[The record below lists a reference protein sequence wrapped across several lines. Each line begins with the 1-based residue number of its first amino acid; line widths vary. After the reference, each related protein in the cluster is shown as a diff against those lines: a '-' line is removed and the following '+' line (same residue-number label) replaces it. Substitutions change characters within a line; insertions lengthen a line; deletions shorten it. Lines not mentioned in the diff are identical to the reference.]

1 MAARRVAVTG
11 LGLIDPF
18 GESKQAFFSRLSRG
32 VSHIKYFSQ
41 QYDGAHTPIPAVTCE
56 GFDPALR
63 LGRPLAAVMDRFSHL
78 GVSAALEAWQ
88 DAGFSAQERKP
99 REDCGVS
106 WGTAL
111 GGTQAYEN
119 GLRDLWLRDKR
130 SSPLSVVMGMNNAC
144 ASHIAMLL
152 GFGNSCMTYSVAC
165 SSAAAA
171 IGEGYRRIRDGETNI
186 MLTGGS
192 DAPLLYGVI
201 RAWEAMRVLAKGD
214 GLEALQACRP
224 FDRSRSGLVLG
235 EGAAALVL
243 EEWEH
248 AVARGAPILCELAGY
263 GANCDH
269 VSLTR
274 PNQDGQV
281 RAMQLALEQAQ
292 VCVSEVGYLN
302 AHGTATPEGDPIEI
316 AALREVFGS
325 HADRLPV
332 SATKAS
338 HGHLMGTS
346 GAIEA
351 VISVMALT
359 QDTLPPTATLQVVD
373 PDCEGVLHIQGHAL
387 RGRDTRVVVSNTFA
401 FGGSNAVLVFKR

>member
-1 MAARRVAVTG
+1 M
-11 LGLIDPF
+11 
-18 GESKQAFFSRLSRG
+18 
-32 VSHIKYFSQ
+32 
-41 QYDGAHTPIPAVTCE
+41 
-56 GFDPALR
+56 
-63 LGRPLAAVMDRFSHL
+63 M
-78 GVSAALEAWQ
+78 
-88 DAGFSAQERKP
+88 
-99 REDCGVS
+99 
-106 WGTAL
+106 
-111 GGTQAYEN
+111 
-119 GLRDLWLRDKR
+119 
-130 SSPLSVVMGMNNAC
+130 
-144 ASHIAMLL
+144 
-152 GFGNSCMTYSVAC
+152 
-165 SSAAAA
+165 
-171 IGEGYRRIRDGETNI
+171 
-186 MLTGGS
+186 TGGS

-214 GLEALQACRP
+214 GVEAVQACRP
-224 FDRSRSGLVLG
+224 FDQSRSGLVLG

-292 VCVSEVGYLN
+292 VCASEVGYLN
-302 AHGTATPEGDPIEI
+302 AHGTATAEGDPIEI

-325 HADRLPV
+325 HANRLPV

-338 HGHLMGTS
+338 HGHLMGAS

-359 QDTLPPTATLQVVD
+359 QDTLPPTATLKVID
-373 PDCEGVLHIQGHAL
+373 PDCEGVLHIQDQAL
-387 RGRDTRVVVSNTFA
+387 RGRDTKVVVSNTFA
-401 FGGSNAVLVFKR
+401 FGGSNAVLVFKRIKCFA

>member
-1 MAARRVAVTG
+1 MVAKRVAVTG
-11 LGLIDPF
+11 LGLVDPF
-18 GESKQAFFSRLSRG
+18 GESRQAFFARLSSG
-32 VSHIKYFSQ
+32 VSHVKYFSQ
-41 QYDGAHTPIPAVTCE
+41 QYDVDQAPIPAVTCE
-56 GFDPALR
+56 GFDAAAR
-63 LGRPLAAVMDRFSHL
+63 LGKPLAAVMDRYSHL
-78 GVSAALEAWQ
+78 GVGAALESWQ
-88 DAGFSAQERKP
+88 DAGFSL
-99 REDCGVS
+99 EDRTHKADFGVS

-119 GLRDLWLRDKR
+119 GLRDLWIRNKR

-144 ASHIAMLL
+144 AAHIAMMFGL
-152 GFGNSCMTYSVAC
+152 GSSCMTYSVAC
-165 SSAAAA
+165 SSAASA
-171 IGEGYRRIRDGETNI
+171 IGEGYRRIRDGEANV
-186 MLTGGS
+186 MMTGGS

-214 GLEALQACRP
+214 GVEAGQSCRP
-224 FDRSRSGLVLG
+224 FDQLRTGLVLG

-274 PNQDGQV
+274 PNQGGQV
-281 RAMQLALEQAQ
+281 RAMQLALEHAQ
-292 VCVSEVGYLN
+292 VCASEVGYLN
-302 AHGTATPEGDPIEI
+302 AHGTATAEGDPIEI
-316 AALREVFGS
+316 AALKEVFGS
-325 HADRLPV
+325 HASKLPV

-338 HGHLMGTS
+338 HGHLMGAS

-351 VISVMALT
+351 VISVMALA
-359 QDTLPPTATLQVVD
+359 QDTLPPTATLSSID
-373 PDCEGVLHIQGHAL
+373 PDCEGVLHIQGQAMRA
-387 RGRDTRVVVSNTFA
+387 RGTNVVVSNTFA